1 MTVVKNMAENKKQWI
16 RLTKV
21 CNQRCLFCLDSEC
34 QNGSMVP
41 VAAILKELRH
51 GIARGASRAVLSGGE
66 ATLHPDFLKIVER
79 ARKMGYGEI
88 QVITNGQRL
97 SDGQFFDAAI
107 AAGVSEVT
115 FSVHGHTAALH
126 DALVGVK
133 GAFINVL
140 RALKNTKKYPGLIV
154 SIDICINKANYRHLP
169 EIVKTFLKMGFF
181 EFDLLAV
188 VPFGRAWDE
197 RNKMLFDFNKAVRY
211 LKRTLVLGK
220 YPGVHLWTNRLQA
233 QYLEGNEA
241 YIQSPDKLLDEIK
254 GRREMF
260 EDMLVNGV
268 APYCR
273 GPRCAYCFIGAL
285 CNDAS
290 KLADGAALFTHALPK
305 CFPKTEQERVSL
317 KKKDIV
323 KKRVVRLEKF
333 FDFWKKNRYFV
344 KSMRCGTC
352 IYEKKCAGAPI
363 GSIIKNGFKIV
374 RPIKK

>member
-1 MTVVKNMAENKKQWI
+1 MAENKKQWI

-34 QNGSMVP
+34 QDGSMVP
-41 VAAILKELRH
+41 MAAILKELRH

-66 ATLHPDFLKIVER
+66 ATLHPDFLKIIGR
-79 ARKMGYGEI
+79 AKKMGYGEI

-97 SDGQFFDAAI
+97 SGAQFFDAEI
-107 AAGVSEVT
+107 AAGVSEIT

-126 DALVGVK
+126 DTLVGVK

-220 YPGVHLWTNRLQA
+220 YSGVHLWTNRLQA

-260 EDMLVNGV
+260 EDMLANGV

-285 CNDAS
+285 CDDAS
-290 KLADGAALFTHALPK
+290 KLANGSALLTHSLPK
-305 CFPKTEQERVSL
+305 CFPETGQERVSL

-352 IYEKKCAGAPI
+352 IHEKKCAGAPI
-363 GSIIKNGFKIV
+363 GIITKNGFKILHPV
-374 RPIKK
+374 KK